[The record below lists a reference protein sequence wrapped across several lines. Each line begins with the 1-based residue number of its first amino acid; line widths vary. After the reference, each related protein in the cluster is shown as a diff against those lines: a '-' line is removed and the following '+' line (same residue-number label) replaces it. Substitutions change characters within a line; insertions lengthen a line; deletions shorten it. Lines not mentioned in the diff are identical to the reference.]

1 MVDFMHKDFYNVG
14 DLVQIV
20 DLLRGPGGCPW
31 DREQTHASIRKDL
44 LEEAYEAADAIDT
57 GNLDNLKEELGDVLL
72 QVVFHTSIERELS
85 GLTLDQVADGIC
97 KKLIFRH
104 PHVFGCV
111 QVENTAEVLTNWEA
125 LKKQEKG
132 QRTRTDVLRAVA
144 RALPAL
150 WRAEKVQKKAEKAGL
165 TVGSDVQTRRGILT
179 ERVAATENP
188 DDAERAVGQMLFAA
202 VSLARA
208 MGVDP
213 EKALTRATDEFIDTV
228 AQYEGT

>member
-1 MVDFMHKDFYNVG
+1 MVDFLHKDFYDVQ
-14 DLVQIV
+14 DLIRIV

-31 DREQTHASIRKDL
+31 DREQTHESIRRDL

-57 GNLDNLKEELGDVLL
+57 GDLANLKEELGDVLL

-85 GLTLDQVADGIC
+85 GMTLDQVADGVC

-104 PHVFGCV
+104 PHVFGSV
-111 QVENTAEVLTNWEA
+111 QVENTDQVLTNWEI
-125 LKKQEKG
+125 LKQQEKS
-132 QRTRTDVLRAVA
+132 QQTLSDVLGAVA

-165 TVGSDVQTRRGILT
+165 PYAADQAQREALT
-179 ERVAATENP
+179 QLTQSSA
-188 DDAERAVGQMLFAA
+188 DAEQAVGRALFAA

-208 MGVDP
+208 KGVDP
-213 EKALTRATDEFIDTV
+213 EQALNRATDEFIAQV
-228 AQYEGT
+228 AQQEGT

>member
-1 MVDFMHKDFYNVG
+1 MVNFLHKDFYDVQ
-14 DLVQIV
+14 DLIHIV

-31 DREQTHASIRKDL
+31 DQEQTHESIRRDL

-57 GNLDNLKEELGDVLL
+57 GDLDNLREELGDLLL

-85 GLTLDQVADGIC
+85 GMTLDEVADGIC

-111 QVENTAEVLTNWEA
+111 QVENTDQVLTNWEI
-125 LKKQEKG
+125 LKQEEKS
-132 QRTRTDVLRAVA
+132 QQTLTEVLRAVA

-150 WRAEKVQKKAEKAGL
+150 WRAEKVQKKAEKAGSPFVAEPSQRACL
-165 TVGSDVQTRRGILT
+165 TRLV
-179 ERVAATENP
+179 ENTASP
-188 DDAERAVGQMLFAA
+188 EDAELAMGRALFAA
-202 VSLARA
+202 VSQARS

-213 EKALTRATDEFIDTV
+213 EQALTRATDEFIDRV
-228 AQYEGT
+228 AQQEGT

>member
-1 MVDFMHKDFYNVG
+1 MVNFLRKDFYDVQ
-14 DLVQIV
+14 DLIRIV

-31 DREQTHASIRKDL
+31 DQEQTHASIRRDL

-57 GNLDNLKEELGDVLL
+57 GDLANLKEELGDLLL
-72 QVVFHTSIERELS
+72 QVVFHTSIEGALS
-85 GLTLDQVADGIC
+85 GMTLDEVADGVC

-111 QVENTAEVLTNWEA
+111 QVENTDQVLTNWEA
-125 LKKQEKG
+125 LKQEEKS
-132 QRTRTDVLRAVA
+132 QQTLTDVLRAVA

-165 TVGSDVQTRRGILT
+165 TGPDEQTRRGELT
-179 ERVAATENP
+179 RLAAGTEHAA
-188 DDAERAVGQMLFAA
+188 DAEAAVGEVLFAA

-213 EKALTRATDEFIDTV
+213 ERALTRATDEFIDRV
-228 AQYEGT
+228 AQQEGT

>member
-1 MVDFMHKDFYNVG
+1 MVDFLHKDFYDVR
-14 DLVQIV
+14 DLIHIV

-31 DREQTHASIRKDL
+31 DREQTHQSIRRDL

-57 GNLDNLKEELGDVLL
+57 GDLANLKEELGDLLL

-85 GLTLDQVADGIC
+85 GMTLDQVADGVC

-111 QVENTAEVLTNWEA
+111 QVENTDQVLTNWEI
-125 LKKQEKG
+125 LKQEEKG
-132 QRTRTDVLRAVA
+132 QKTETDVLRAVA

-150 WRAEKVQKKAEKAGL
+150 WRAEKVLKKAEKAGFP
-165 TVGSDVQTRRGILT
+165 SADEQTRRDRLT
-179 ERVAATENP
+179 QAVCSTQYPA
-188 DDAERAVGQMLFAA
+188 DAQAAVGDVLFAA
-202 VSLARA
+202 VNLARA

-213 EKALTRATDEFIDTV
+213 EQALTRATDAFIDKV
-228 AQYEGT
+228 AELEGT

>member
-1 MVDFMHKDFYNVG
+1 MVEFEQKPQYTIA
-14 DLVQIV
+14 DLREIV
-20 DLLRGPGGCPW
+20 RLLRSPGGCPW
-31 DREQTHASIRKDL
+31 DREQTHQSIRNDF
-44 LEEAYEAADAIDT
+44 LEEAYEAVEAID
-57 GNLDNLKEELGDVLL
+57 LADMALMREELGDVLL

>member
-31 DREQTHASIRKDL
+31 DQEQTHTSIRKDL

-57 GNLDNLKEELGDVLL
+57 GDLANLKEELGDVLL

-111 QVENTAEVLTNWEA
+111 QVENTAQVLTNWEA
-125 LKKQEKG
+125 LKREEKG
-132 QRTRTDVLRAVA
+132 QQTQTDVLRAVA

-165 TVGSDVQTRRGILT
+165 ITASDEQVRRSVLAQQVAGT
-179 ERVAATENP
+179 ETPA
-188 DDAERAVGQMLFAA
+188 DAEQAVGQMLFAA

-213 EKALTRATDEFIDTV
+213 EQALTRATDVFIDTV
-228 AQYEGT
+228 AKQEGT